1 MKRLFCL
8 AFLFIHCYICSFAQD
23 VIWLND
29 DDPIE
34 FRLFKYQVKQIDE
47 FMQRFNGRIDVF
59 ELKDSV
65 TMHRNLVSLID
76 CDYYLENESICKDF
90 INKIVSDSIKLS
102 FYSDNWAAL
111 ADCEVKIKHIGS
123 NVKNN
128 SVSASVKK
136 GKVLLALKTEQVEG
150 AIYKWVITDAFGD
163 ILSLSPKK
171 QKKGLK
177 ISPVDNE
184 MNFMS
189 LNHITTEENNNIV
202 NYVVKDRKVSCLDTF
217 LCLVYS
223 GLLNIERVTSIT
235 YFFDSISG
243 YSFEVKYFNRDSTN
257 AGWLI
262 TKISKFDE

>member
-8 AFLFIHCYICSFAQD
+8 VILFIQCCIGSFAQD
-23 VIWLND
+23 VIRLND
-29 DDPIE
+29 NDPIE
-34 FRLFKYQVKQIDE
+34 FRMFKYQVKQIDE

-59 ELKDSV
+59 ELKDSI
-65 TMHRNLVSLID
+65 TMHRNLASLID
-76 CDYYLENESICKDF
+76 YDYYLDNESTCNDF

-111 ADCEVKIKHIGS
+111 ADCEVKMKQIGS
-123 NVKNN
+123 NFKNN
-128 SVSASVKK
+128 TVSASVKK

-163 ILSLSPKK
+163 VLSLSPKK
-171 QKKGLK
+171 QNKGLK

-189 LNHITTEENNNIV
+189 LNHITTEEKSNIV
-202 NYVVKDRKVSCLDTF
+202 NYVVKNHKVSCLDTF
-217 LCLVYS
+217 LCLVYY
-223 GLLNIERVTSIT
+223 GLLNIEIVTSIT
-235 YFFDSISG
+235 YYFDSISG
-243 YSFEVKYFNRDSTN
+243 YSFEVKYFNRDTSN

-262 TKISKFDE
+262 TKISKINE